1 VNQVG
6 AKPWHPDRL
15 AVVAIASV
23 LVAGCSGEPA
33 GSPTSE
39 SVVAVTTVT
48 EPRTTLA
55 ATTTTFASTAARI
68 TGELSAD
75 ELAIELTTVEQ
86 AAARGDGSV
95 GQRQQ
100 LLYRYL
106 SAHADLDEAVLASVG
121 DDVRPYVERIVRARQ
136 LGQAR
141 QAANTNPSPPSDTL
155 PAWVLV
161 DPLPVDELLADYRD
175 AEAATGIDWYWLA
188 AIHFQETRTGR
199 IIGSSSAGAV
209 GPMQF
214 LPSTWAQC
222 CTGDPLIHHDAMI
235 GAATYLAQNG
245 GPSNMQ
251 AALHAYN
258 PNDSYV
264 ATVTAFAENMRD
276 NPQLFNAY
284 REWQVFY
291 TTSAGTIRLPIGY
304 SQAQPIDAAAYLT
317 DHPDDATA

>member
-1 VNQVG
+1 
-6 AKPWHPDRL
+6 L
-15 AVVAIASV
+15 ALIAIAASV
-23 LVAGCSGEPA
+23 LLAGCSGEPA
-33 GSPTSE
+33 GSATTS
-39 SVVAVTTVT
+39 SFVAVTTGPVPT
-48 EPRTTLA
+48 TTLA
-55 ATTTTFASTAARI
+55 ATTTTATVATQIA
-68 TGELSAD
+68 GELSAD
-75 ELAIELTTVEQ
+75 QLASELTAVEQ

-95 GQRQQ
+95 GQHQQ

-106 SAHADLDEAVLASVG
+106 SAHADLDEAVLASVAG
-121 DDVRPYVERIVRARQ
+121 DVRPYVERIVRARQ

-155 PAWVLV
+155 PAWVVV
-161 DPLPVDELLADYRD
+161 DPLPVAELLANYGE
-175 AEAATGIDWYWLA
+175 AETATGIGWYWLA

-222 CTGDPLIHHDAMI
+222 CTGDPTVPRDAMI

-245 GPSNMQ
+245 GPADMQ
-251 AALHAYN
+251 AALHTYN

-264 ATVTAFAENMRD
+264 ATVMAFAENMRD

-304 SQAQPIDAAAYLT
+304 SQPQPVDAVTYLAE
-317 DHPDDATA
+317 HPDDATS